1 MEIVNRI
8 KFAWNAFVNN
18 NPMYYPSGPGYGRRP
33 DRVRPSGG
41 RERSIIASIYNRIGV
56 DCESMTFAHS
66 VYDKDGNYIGDEK
79 DSIVERM
86 TISANIDQTGRS
98 FIRDAVMSMLDDGEV
113 AIVPIDIDIDDETG
127 EESIESFRIGKIVTW
142 YPRAVKVYVYNDV
155 TGQKEY
161 ITLRKEQ
168 VAIIE
173 NPYRSI
179 MNEPNST
186 MQRLVRKLNMLDLI
200 DENSYGKLDLII
212 TLPYAIKS
220 NLKRQAAEERRSAI
234 INQLKDS
241 HGIAYIDSTEKVV
254 QLNRPVENNVL
265 SEVEYLTEQLLS
277 QLGIDKEILDG
288 TANEEKIINYYNRIV
303 NVIMTA
309 IADEFTRKFL
319 SEDEIVN
326 GHRYEAYND
335 PFKFMTLT
343 KLKDVADSLTRNA
356 IFSSNEIRGELHVK
370 PSNQPIANEL
380 SNKNIAQNKNGSN
393 PKNDIPTNNV
403 ENQNES
409 EENQNGNFKK

>member
-1 MEIVNRI
+1 MEIFNRL
-8 KFAWNAFVNN
+8 KYAWNAFVNN
-18 NPMYYPSGPGYGRRP
+18 NPTYYPSGPGYSRRP
-33 DRVRPSGG
+33 DRAIPSGG

-66 VYDKDGNYIGDEK
+66 VYDKDGNYMGDEK
-79 DSIVERM
+79 DSIIERL

-113 AIVPIDIDIDDETG
+113 AIIPVDIDYDLNTG
-127 EESIESFRIGKIVTW
+127 ENTIESFRIGKIVTW
-142 YPRAVKVYVYNDV
+142 YPKAVKVYVYNEL

-161 ITLRKEQ
+161 VTLKKEQ

-212 TLPYAIKS
+212 TLPYAVKNKIKRVEAD
-220 NLKRQAAEERRSAI
+220 KRRDAI

-241 HGIAYIDSTEKVV
+241 HGIAYIDSTEKVI
-254 QLNRPVENNVL
+254 QLNRPVENNIL
-265 SEVEYLTEQLLS
+265 SQVEYLTEQLLS

-288 TANEEKIINYYNRIV
+288 TADEEKMINYHNRII

-309 IADEFTRKFL
+309 FADEFTRKYL
-319 SEDEIVN
+319 SIEEIRN
-326 GHRYEAYND
+326 GHKYEAYND
-335 PFKFMTLT
+335 PFKYMTLT
-343 KLKDVADSLTRNA
+343 KLKDVADALTRNA

-370 PSNQPIANEL
+370 PSSQSIASEL
-380 SNKNIAQNKNGSN
+380 SNKNIANNKGNN
-393 PKNDIPTNNV
+393 PV
-403 ENQNES
+403 QNES
-409 EENQNGNFKK
+409 EEKQNGSIENK

>member
-8 KFAWNAFVNN
+8 RRAWNAFVNN

-66 VYDKDGNYIGDEK
+66 VYDKDGNYVGDEN

-113 AIVPIDIDIDDETG
+113 AIVPVDINIDDETG

-212 TLPYAIKS
+212 TLPYSVKNKIK
-220 NLKRQAAEERRSAI
+220 RDEADGRRNDI

-241 HGIAYIDSTEKVV
+241 HGIAYIDSTEKVI

-288 TANEEKIINYYNRIV
+288 TADEEKTINYYNRIV

-319 SEDEIVN
+319 SEEEIKK

-343 KLKDVADSLTRNA
+343 KLKDVADALTRNA
-356 IFSSNEIRGELHVK
+356 IFSSNDLRGKLHIK
-370 PSNQPIANEL
+370 PSDQPIANEL
-380 SNKNIAQNKNGSN
+380 SNKNIAQKYSN
-393 PKNDIPTNNV
+393 STNNV

-409 EENQNGNFKK
+409 EENKNGNFEKQ

>member
-1 MEIVNRI
+1 MEIFNRL
-8 KFAWNAFVNN
+8 KYAWNAFVNN
-18 NPMYYPSGPGYGRRP
+18 NPTYYPSGPGYSRRP
-33 DRVRPSGG
+33 DRAIPSGG

-66 VYDKDGNYIGDEK
+66 VYDKDGNYKGDEK
-79 DSIVERM
+79 DSIVERL

-113 AIVPIDIDIDDETG
+113 AIIPVDIDYDLNTG
-127 EESIESFRIGKIVTW
+127 ENTIESFRIGKIVTW
-142 YPRAVKVYVYNDV
+142 YPKAVKVYVYNEL

-161 ITLRKEQ
+161 VTLKKEQ

-186 MQRLVRKLNMLDLI
+186 MQRLVRKLNVLDLI

-212 TLPYAIKS
+212 ALPYAVKNKIKRDEAD
-220 NLKRQAAEERRSAI
+220 KRRDAI

-241 HGIAYIDSTEKVV
+241 HGIAYIDSTEKVI
-254 QLNRPVENNVL
+254 QLNRPVENNIL
-265 SEVEYLTEQLLS
+265 AQVEYLTEQLLS

-288 TANEEKIINYYNRIV
+288 TADEEKMINYHNRII

-309 IADEFTRKFL
+309 FADEFTRKYL
-319 SEDEIVN
+319 SIEEIRN
-326 GHRYEAYND
+326 GHKYEAYND
-335 PFKFMTLT
+335 PFKYMTLT
-343 KLKDVADSLTRNA
+343 KLKDVADALTRNA

-370 PSNQPIANEL
+370 PSSQSIASEL
-380 SNKNIAQNKNGSN
+380 SNKNIANNKGNN
-393 PKNDIPTNNV
+393 PV
-403 ENQNES
+403 QNQNGS
-409 EENQNGNFKK
+409 EENQNGSIENK

>member
-1 MEIVNRI
+1 MEIFNRL
-8 KFAWNAFVNN
+8 KYAWNAFVNN
-18 NPMYYPSGPGYGRRP
+18 NPTYYPSGPGYSRRP
-33 DRVRPSGG
+33 DRAIPSGG

-66 VYDKDGNYIGDEK
+66 VYDKDGNYMGDEK
-79 DSIVERM
+79 DSIVERL

-113 AIVPIDIDIDDETG
+113 AIIPVDIDYDLNTG
-127 EESIESFRIGKIVTW
+127 ENTIESFRIGKIVTW
-142 YPRAVKVYVYNDV
+142 YPKAVKVYVYNEL

-161 ITLRKEQ
+161 VTLKKEQ

-186 MQRLVRKLNMLDLI
+186 MQRLVRKLNVLDLI

-212 TLPYAIKS
+212 TLPYAVKNKIKRDEAD
-220 NLKRQAAEERRSAI
+220 KRRDAI

-241 HGIAYIDSTEKVV
+241 HGIAYIDSTEKVI
-254 QLNRPVENNVL
+254 QLNRPVENNIL
-265 SEVEYLTEQLLS
+265 AQVEYLTEQLLS

-288 TANEEKIINYYNRIV
+288 TADEEKMINYHNRII

-309 IADEFTRKFL
+309 FADEFTRKYL
-319 SEDEIVN
+319 SIEEIRN
-326 GHRYEAYND
+326 GHKYEAYND
-335 PFKFMTLT
+335 PFKYMTLT
-343 KLKDVADSLTRNA
+343 KLKDVADALTRNA

-370 PSNQPIANEL
+370 PSSQSIASEL
-380 SNKNIAQNKNGSN
+380 SNKNIANNKGNN
-393 PKNDIPTNNV
+393 PV
-403 ENQNES
+403 QNQNES
-409 EENQNGNFKK
+409 EENQNGSIKNE

>member
-1 MEIVNRI
+1 MEIFNRL
-8 KFAWNAFVNN
+8 KYAWNAFVNN
-18 NPMYYPSGPGYGRRP
+18 NPTYYPSGPGYSRRP
-33 DRVRPSGG
+33 DRAIPSGG

-66 VYDKDGNYIGDEK
+66 VYDKDGNYMGDEK
-79 DSIVERM
+79 DSIVERL

-113 AIVPIDIDIDDETG
+113 AIIPVDIDYDLNTG
-127 EESIESFRIGKIVTW
+127 ENTIESFRIGKIVTW
-142 YPRAVKVYVYNDV
+142 YPKAVKVYVYNEL

-161 ITLRKEQ
+161 VTLKKEQ

-186 MQRLVRKLNMLDLI
+186 MQRLVRKLNVLDLI

-212 TLPYAIKS
+212 ALPYAVKNKIKRVEAD
-220 NLKRQAAEERRSAI
+220 KRRDAI

-241 HGIAYIDSTEKVV
+241 HGIAYIDSTEKVI
-254 QLNRPVENNVL
+254 QLNRPVENNIL
-265 SEVEYLTEQLLS
+265 SQVEYLTEQLLS

-288 TANEEKIINYYNRIV
+288 TADEEKMINYHNRII

-309 IADEFTRKFL
+309 FADEFTRKYL
-319 SEDEIVN
+319 SIEEIRN
-326 GHRYEAYND
+326 GHKYEAYND
-335 PFKFMTLT
+335 PFKYMTLT
-343 KLKDVADSLTRNA
+343 KLKDVADALTRNA

-370 PSNQPIANEL
+370 PSSQSIASEL
-380 SNKNIAQNKNGSN
+380 SNKNIANNKGNN
-393 PKNDIPTNNV
+393 PV
-403 ENQNES
+403 QNES
-409 EENQNGNFKK
+409 EEKQNGSIENK

>member
-1 MEIVNRI
+1 MEIFNRL
-8 KFAWNAFVNN
+8 KYAWNAFVNN
-18 NPMYYPSGPGYGRRP
+18 NPTYYPSGPGYSRRP
-33 DRVRPSGG
+33 DRAIPSGG

-66 VYDKDGNYIGDEK
+66 VYDKDGNYMGDEK
-79 DSIVERM
+79 DSIVERL

-113 AIVPIDIDIDDETG
+113 AIIPVDIDYDLNTG
-127 EESIESFRIGKIVTW
+127 ENTIESFRIGKIVTW
-142 YPRAVKVYVYNDV
+142 YPKAVKVYVYNEL

-161 ITLRKEQ
+161 VTLKKEQ

-212 TLPYAIKS
+212 SLPYAVKNKIKRVEAD
-220 NLKRQAAEERRSAI
+220 KRRDAI

-241 HGIAYIDSTEKVV
+241 HGIAYIDSTEKVI
-254 QLNRPVENNVL
+254 QLNRPVENNIL
-265 SEVEYLTEQLLS
+265 SQVEYLTEQLLS

-288 TANEEKIINYYNRIV
+288 TADEEKMINYHNRII

-309 IADEFTRKFL
+309 FADEFTRKYL
-319 SEDEIVN
+319 SIEEIRN
-326 GHRYEAYND
+326 GHKYEAYND
-335 PFKFMTLT
+335 PFKYMTLT
-343 KLKDVADSLTRNA
+343 KLKDVADALTRNA

-370 PSNQPIANEL
+370 PSSQSIASEL
-380 SNKNIAQNKNGSN
+380 SNKNIANNKGNN
-393 PKNDIPTNNV
+393 PV
-403 ENQNES
+403 QNES
-409 EENQNGNFKK
+409 EEKQNGSIENK

>member
-1 MEIVNRI
+1 MEIFNRL
-8 KFAWNAFVNN
+8 KYAWNAFVNN
-18 NPMYYPSGPGYGRRP
+18 NPTYYPSGPGYSRRP
-33 DRVRPSGG
+33 DRAIPSGG

-66 VYDKDGNYIGDEK
+66 VYDKDGNYMGDEK
-79 DSIVERM
+79 DSIVERL

-113 AIVPIDIDIDDETG
+113 AIIPVDIDYDLNTG
-127 EESIESFRIGKIVTW
+127 ENTIESFRIGKIVTW
-142 YPRAVKVYVYNDV
+142 YPKAVKVYVYNEL

-161 ITLRKEQ
+161 VTLKKEQ

-186 MQRLVRKLNMLDLI
+186 MQRLVRKLNVLDLI

-212 TLPYAIKS
+212 TLPYAVKNKIKRDEAD
-220 NLKRQAAEERRSAI
+220 KRRDAI

-241 HGIAYIDSTEKVV
+241 HGIAYIDSTEKVI
-254 QLNRPVENNVL
+254 QLNRPVENNIL
-265 SEVEYLTEQLLS
+265 AQVEYLTEQLLS

-288 TANEEKIINYYNRIV
+288 TADEEKMINYHNRII

-309 IADEFTRKFL
+309 FADEFTRKYL
-319 SEDEIVN
+319 SIEEIRN
-326 GHRYEAYND
+326 GHKYEAYND
-335 PFKFMTLT
+335 PFKYMTLT
-343 KLKDVADSLTRNA
+343 KLKDVADALTRNA

-370 PSNQPIANEL
+370 PSSQSIASEL
-380 SNKNIAQNKNGSN
+380 SNKNIANNKGNN
-393 PKNDIPTNNV
+393 PV
-403 ENQNES
+403 QNQNGS
-409 EENQNGNFKK
+409 EENQNGSIENK